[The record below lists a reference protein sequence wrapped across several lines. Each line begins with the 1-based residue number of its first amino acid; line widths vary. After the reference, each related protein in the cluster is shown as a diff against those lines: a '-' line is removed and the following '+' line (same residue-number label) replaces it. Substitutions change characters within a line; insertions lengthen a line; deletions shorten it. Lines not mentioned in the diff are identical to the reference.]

1 MPNVIVNIV
10 LKLTLGSALIATGTK
25 LIKSAPVKSLKH

>member
-1 MPNVIVNIV
+1 MPNIILNII
-10 LKLTLGSALIATGTK
+10 LKLTLGSTLIATGTK